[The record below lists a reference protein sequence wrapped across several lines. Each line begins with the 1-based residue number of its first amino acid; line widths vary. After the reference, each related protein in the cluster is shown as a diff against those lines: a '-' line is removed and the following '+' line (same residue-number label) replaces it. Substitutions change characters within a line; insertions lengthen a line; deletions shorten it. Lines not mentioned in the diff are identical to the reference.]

1 MHLLSSIQINMD
13 DLENQMYEIDNFPI
27 TIAARNAYQLE
38 ERYEAKNTRLLIDVN
53 MGEND
58 IVQEHLQTHDTEKRK
73 VLTKMK
79 HVDETIS
86 ILKTRRI
93 EAYRKNEMLT
103 APKRAEQKRKQEQ
116 EKMGNKKKK

>member
-1 MHLLSSIQINMD
+1 MHLLGTIQINMD
-13 DLENQMYEIDNFPI
+13 DLEHQMYELDNFPI
-27 TIAARNAYQLE
+27 NIAARNAYQLE

-58 IVQEHLQTHDTEKRK
+58 IVQEHLQTHDGEKRK

-93 EAYRKNEMLT
+93 EAYRRNEMLM
-103 APKRAEQKRKQEQ
+103 APKRAE
-116 EKMGNKKKK
+116 

>member
-1 MHLLSSIQINMD
+1 
-13 DLENQMYEIDNFPI
+13 MYELDNFPI
-27 TIAARNAYQLE
+27 NIAARNAYQLE

-58 IVQEHLQTHDTEKRK
+58 IVQEHLQTHDSEKRK

-93 EAYRKNEMLT
+93 EAYRRNEMLM
-103 APKRAEQKRKQEQ
+103 APKRAE
-116 EKMGNKKKK
+116 